1 MFVFTPL
8 CIGFL
13 LNLGMIVG
21 LLLTAPMVLN
31 SGLFLRL
38 ENVTAKLSPHSGGTT
53 VVTHFRGC
61 FLYQIWGRQL
71 DPKRDSAP
79 DQRQHEHLSYHG
91 SVSGEAMLFWCIAS
105 VER

>member
-31 SGLFLRL
+31 SGLF
-38 ENVTAKLSPHSGGTT
+38 
-53 VVTHFRGC
+53 
-61 FLYQIWGRQL
+61 
-71 DPKRDSAP
+71 
-79 DQRQHEHLSYHG
+79 
-91 SVSGEAMLFWCIAS
+91 
-105 VER
+105 